1 MKRCRAWPATA
12 FASLFAIPVAGQAT
26 AERMEEERLSQ
37 GPSQIDVGGASGAY
51 ALWLASLDFLAT
63 LPDGIDFVLVDYRVR
78 EFATAFEGLRDRMAV
93 GCLLFVDGGPAGY
106 WERDVVRDFKA
117 PLEDDPCFVVTVLP
131 MHKDQLIAVRVAA

>member
-1 MKRCRAWPATA
+1 MKRCRAWLSAPGVLFQRFAPSPPA
-12 FASLFAIPVAGQAT
+12 VV
-26 AERMEEERLSQ
+26 
-37 GPSQIDVGGASGAY
+37 IDVGGASGAY

-63 LPDGIDFVLVDYRVR
+63 LPDGIDFVLVDYGVR

-106 WERDVVRDFKA
+106 RDRDVVRDFEA

-131 MHKDQLIAVRVAA
+131 VHKDQLIAVRVAA